1 MSFNFNNNLFWG
13 EKYVCTDQGVLIKM
27 NVSGINDSTNTMRT
41 HQTTS
46 ICQTLFPDF
55 GTQL

>member
-1 MSFNFNNNLFWG
+1 MS
-13 EKYVCTDQGVLIKM
+13 VQTGVLIKM
-27 NVSGINDSTNTMRT
+27 KVSGINDSTNTMRT